1 MQFSMARKFML
12 RPLCSYNVKHSI
24 TRSFMFDAP
33 GTWSEKSKE
42 HRQGT
47 NQHPL
52 DLSPTTPPLRH
63 NFIIDRV

>member
-12 RPLCSYNVKHSI
+12 RSLCSYNVKHSKM
-24 TRSFMFDAP
+24 RNFMFDAP

-52 DLSPTTPPLRH
+52 NLWHTTPPLRH
-63 NFIIDRV
+63 NFIIGRV